1 MSTQRVTVDPNTM
14 SLADLGRIDPD
25 RVDATTDDDISRQIA
40 ADEAEG
46 MQETARFAWRVRK
59 RLGLTQQEFALR
71 IGVSVET
78 IRNWE
83 QGKSSPTGTAQ
94 SLLQVLDKAPE
105 TSLAALEK
113 PRCISCTGQTPLPRA
128 AADRPCALQA
138 PAAPSSLCAF
148 LPKANCPSL
157 SRVSGTESISNRDRV
172 TGTGGKC

>member
-1 MSTQRVTVDPNTM
+1 MSTQRVTVDPNTT

-25 RVDATTDDDISRQIA
+25 RVDATTDDDIARQIA

-46 MQETARFAWRVRK
+46 MQETAKFAWRVRK
-59 RLGLTQQEFALR
+59 RLGLTQLEFALR

-105 TSLAALEK
+105 TSLAALEQ
-113 PRCISCTGQTPLPRA
+113 PR
-128 AADRPCALQA
+128 
-138 PAAPSSLCAF
+138 
-148 LPKANCPSL
+148 
-157 SRVSGTESISNRDRV
+157 
-172 TGTGGKC
+172 